1 MYMDQSYNA
10 NPEEPGVNWGA
21 YTELDSVYDFIPFDM
36 LKDAPDAARIGKDK
50 LTDYGKPHVR
60 GLEATIFSET
70 LRDPARIDYLVMPR
84 LLAVAE
90 RAWAPDPAWATE
102 PDANKAA
109 ALHRAAWSGFVNEL
123 GQRVLPRLDLEH
135 AGVDYRIAPPGL
147 LPDGDRVLVN
157 HVLPG
162 IQLRYTSDGSEPTTN
177 SKPVTGPIT
186 ERGLIKVAAFDRNG
200 RRGLV
205 ASIDRR

>member
-1 MYMDQSYNA
+1 
-10 NPEEPGVNWGA
+10 
-21 YTELDSVYDFIPFDM
+21 
-36 LKDAPDAARIGKDK
+36 
-50 LTDYGKPHVR
+50 
-60 GLEATIFSET
+60 
-70 LRDPARIDYLVMPR
+70 MPR

-102 PDANKAA
+102 ADPAKSA

-123 GQRVLPRLDLEH
+123 GQRVLPRLDLEN

-147 LPDGDRVLVN
+147 LLDGGRVLVN

-162 IQLRYTSDGSEPTTN
+162 IAMRYTIDGSTPT
-177 SKPVTGPIT
+177 SSSRLVEGPIM
-186 ERGLIKVAAFDRNG
+186 ERGTIQVAAFDRNG

-205 ASIDRR
+205 ARLDRP

>member
-1 MYMDQSYNA
+1 MDQSYNA
-10 NPEEPGVNWGA
+10 NLDEPGVNWGA

-36 LKDAPDAARIGKDK
+36 LKGATGAARLGKDA
-50 LTDYGKPHVR
+50 LTDYGRPHVR
-60 GLEATIFSET
+60 GLEATIFTET

-84 LLAVAE
+84 LLAMAE

-102 PDANKAA
+102 PDENKAA

-147 LPDGDRVLVN
+147 LLEGDQVLVN

-162 IQLRYTSDGSEPTTN
+162 ITLRYTLDGSEPSMT
-177 SKPVTGPIT
+177 SKQVTGPIT
-186 ERGLIKVAAFDRNG
+186 ERGLLKVAAFDRNG